1 VLLVLL
7 AATAACALLPMS
19 ARATVA
25 QSWNPAI
32 AVSPADEIAGEPRA
46 AIDAHGDLAVVWENH
61 TSAYHTTI
69 LLSRKLAG
77 GSFSAPVTIGEAPGQ
92 NQSPAIAL
100 GPEGQLVV
108 LWQTDAD
115 TEYEVRELVMA
126 STGSIAGGQFSAP
139 EAISGYE
146 GGNGFMHPRV
156 AIADNGET
164 IAMWRGLDERTH
176 YTERAPSG
184 AHFAQ
189 PKTINGQGT
198 LVFSPDGTALAA
210 WGEGEG
216 LAAHLVAAVKQPGM
230 PFGPA
235 ETIETSACG
244 ELHAAINDAGD
255 AVVDWTTT
263 KQCES
268 GGEPVWLRA
277 SYRPAGGHFGAPVDA
292 AEMGGWSQ
300 AGGVA
305 VSPKGRVELSAK
317 GWMTNPA
324 HPGYVT
330 ALTRLPDGSYG
341 APETISNQEL
351 LESPPVLAFDA
362 EENFYAAAE
371 TRDWWGGLESGI
383 LANVAPAAGTF
394 AAESQWLQTLQDEYE
409 NPPSLVAAG
418 EGQAAAVWLAGEQRV
433 ELATL
438 ASAEGAPPQDPP
450 PAPPPTSS
458 APPTPSSGAGSVT
471 GGATAASA
479 EGTPS
484 QGQAPPPAG
493 SAAANPSGGVAGS
506 ASERAAAQPR
516 HLTVTGRVGGAR
528 SILVRLIRGG
538 QVVRSSK
545 ARLAKD
551 GFRALL
557 SLDGLRPGD
566 YQIEILRHGSGRHR
580 AAYRPFELT
589 GVVADR

>member
-1 VLLVLL
+1 MLL
-7 AATAACALLPMS
+7 ATTAACALPAVS
-19 ARATVA
+19 ARAAVA

-32 AVSPADEIAGEPRA
+32 TVSPADESTEEPRA
-46 AIDAHGDLAVVWENH
+46 AINAHGDLAVVWENR
-61 TSAYHTTI
+61 TSGYHTKI
-69 LLSRKLAG
+69 ELSRRPAG
-77 GSFSAPVTIGEAPGQ
+77 GSFSAPVTITEAPGE
-92 NQSPAIAL
+92 NTSPAIAL
-100 GPEGQLVV
+100 GPEGQLIV

-126 STGSIAGGQFSAP
+126 STGSIAGGQFSTP

-156 AIADNGET
+156 AIADSGET
-164 IAMWRGLDERTH
+164 IAVWRGLDEQTH

-184 AHFAQ
+184 VHFAQ
-189 PKTINGQGT
+189 PKTIAGQGT
-198 LVFSPDGTALAA
+198 LVFSPKGTALAA

-235 ETIETSACG
+235 ETIEASACG

-324 HPGYVT
+324 YAGYVT
-330 ALTRLPDGSYG
+330 TLTRLPDGSYG

-351 LESPPVLAFDA
+351 LETPPVLAFDA
-362 EENFYAAAE
+362 EGNLYAAAE

-394 AAESQWLQTLQDEYE
+394 AAESQWLQTLHDEYE

-438 ASAEGAPPQDPP
+438 ASAEDTPPQDPSP
-450 PAPPPTSS
+450 SPAGS
-458 APPTPSSGAGSVT
+458 APANPSGSGSVT
-471 GGATAASA
+471 GGATVASA

-484 QGQAPPPAG
+484 QGQGPPPAG
-493 SAAANPSGGVAGS
+493 SAAANPSGRVAGS
-506 ASERAAAQPR
+506 VSERAAAQPR
-516 HLTVTGRVGGAR
+516 HLTVTGRVGRAS
-528 SILVRLIRGG
+528 SILVRLVRGR

-545 ARLAKD
+545 ARFTKD

-557 SLDGLRPGD
+557 SLDGLRPGG
-566 YQIEILRHGSGRHR
+566 YRIEILRRGSGWHR